1 MSLVNDK
8 NAMAKKLR
16 NSPTEL
22 KTVTTT
28 FYFSTMGGAM
38 GKCLADI
45 NKYESVTDFV
55 FDISKRSVVSGTFN
69 YVASRVPL
77 IGILF
82 VTGGYSLTL
91 FGIFSNESVNYS
103 KKFQQVGYV
112 TFDVASTIGTSLLG
126 AAVGQ
131 ALIPVPFLGAFLGAF
146 VGGFVGEV
154 GGKAI
159 IKII

>member
-1 MSLVNDK
+1 MKIVSDK
-8 NAMAKKLR
+8 SQMAKRLR

-22 KTVTTT
+22 KNITNTY
-28 FYFSTMGGAM
+28 YFSTLGGAM

-45 NKYESVTDFV
+45 EKYDTVTDFV
-55 FDISKRSVVSGTFN
+55 FDLSKRSVISGTFN
-69 YVASRVPL
+69 YVATRVPL

-82 VTGGYSLTL
+82 VTGGFSLTL
-91 FGIFSNESVNYS
+91 FGIFSNDSVNFN

-112 TFDVASTIGTSLLG
+112 TFDVASTIGTGLLG

-146 VGGFVGEV
+146 VGGFVG
-154 GGKAI
+154 
-159 IKII
+159 